1 MDKLSSS
8 TDKVKEVKLTSSIEL
23 VSWTQ
28 KMAMAGGKAGIDV
41 FTKYVGNNNDI
52 KIEIKDKSG
61 KSGGTIKGKI
71 TGNRFWKE
79 MDIPDNLKD
88 ELTAIVKL
96 SKLGLEKKSDSLT
109 LLPPAKI
116 SNLKWDKNEAA
127 RGDKLNLTADIKG
140 AYDGAEATIEI
151 YEHDDN
157 DAHEL
162 ITSFPV
168 LVKNQKIKTE
178 WEFQYTDD
186 TDNIP
191 TDEESENGY
200 KNPEY
205 FFRVIIGGVSEDSG
219 LMKFKD
225 FIEINIANEYGKI
238 LSGLR
243 YSLTL
248 PNGEKKE
255 GKVNDDG
262 IISEN
267 NLPPGKCKIEFPD
280 VDMKLLYP

>member
-23 VSWTQ
+23 VAWTQ

-79 MDIPDNLKD
+79 IEIPDNLKD
-88 ELTAIVKL
+88 EVTAMVKL

-116 SNLKWDKNEAA
+116 SNVKWDKNEAA

-162 ITSFPV
+162 VTSFPA

-186 TDNIP
+186 TDKIP
-191 TDEESENGY
+191 TDDEAENGY

-205 FFRVIIGGVSEDSG
+205 FFRVILGEVSEDSG